1 MNSQRLSMEFVG
13 GISPPFPAHSFSC
26 YMNSLLFFS
35 RFGWGGGGALEK
47 KEEDQSSER
56 RDVLKHKQAWLRG
69 ETISSC
75 LSPVPREQGAGVHQA
90 GYTDVKSHSTSCA
103 CERGPRPPWA
113 SGRWEM
119 TSRAECLRSSFSHT
133 SHHMLGF

>member
-1 MNSQRLSMEFVG
+1 ME
-13 GISPPFPAHSFSC
+13 
-26 YMNSLLFFS
+26 
-35 RFGWGGGGALEK
+35 WGDALGK
-47 KEEDQSSER
+47 KEEEDQSSER

-90 GYTDVKSHSTSCA
+90 GYMDVKSHSTSRA
-103 CERGPRPPWA
+103 CEHGPQPPWA

-119 TSRAECLRSSFSHT
+119 TS
-133 SHHMLGF
+133 